1 MPYDK
6 LVFEQWKK
14 EGVLTSLHI
23 CGKSTSI
30 WDYMIETGTH
40 NIEVDQTV
48 DLAEAK
54 RKVGGR
60 ACLTG
65 NLDPSAVIRYGRPD
79 EVEEKTRECIQVA
92 AAGGGYVLS
101 PGCVVMPGFPPAN
114 LDAVARVARESG
126 RYPQRN

>member
-14 EGVLTSLHI
+14 EGALTSLHI

-30 WDYMIETGTH
+30 RDYMVETRTH

-48 DLAEAK
+48 DLADAK

-60 ACLTG
+60 VCLTG
-65 NLDPSAVIRYGRPD
+65 NLDPGAIIRYGAPG
-79 EVEEKTRECIQVA
+79 EVEKKTRECIQA
-92 AAGGGYVLS
+92 AGAGGGYVLS
-101 PGCVVMPGFPPAN
+101 PGCVVVPGFPPAN
-114 LDAVARVARESG
+114 LDAMMRPARESG
-126 RYPQRN
+126 R